1 MDRSI
6 RSRTNASSTKNECV
20 QVVVR
25 CRPLNN
31 KELTGNYQKVVDVFP
46 SRGVIEILNCNE
58 ASRENKK
65 MFTYDAV
72 YDSLST
78 QQTIYDEV
86 VRPLV
91 SSVMEGFNGCVFAYG
106 QTGTGKTH
114 TMEGIRN
121 DTDQKGIIPRAFEQ
135 IWGHI
140 NRAQNMNFL
149 VAVSYLEI
157 YMEELR
163 DLLKPNSTTALEL
176 RERDGGIVVPNL
188 HSVLCKSVEDMLN
201 VMHQGNKNRTVGFT
215 NMNEHSSRSH
225 AIFLIKIEMCEAGST
240 LVKVGKLN
248 LIDLAGSERQSKTG
262 ATAERLKEAS
272 KINRALSSLGNV
284 ISALAEKSPHVPY
297 RDSKLTRLLQDS
309 LGGNSKTIMIAN
321 IGPSEFNYNETLTT
335 LRYAHR
341 AKAIE
346 NKPVKN
352 EDPQDTKLREYQNE
366 IAELR
371 KLISERQKREKTVH
385 REKKAKKKIA
395 RVKREL
401 TLLQSDEK
409 SDSEVE
415 EEEDCEKENEQDF
428 NELDTKAKE
437 ELMKEREATATLAA
451 KLQELEGQLVKG
463 GKNILDT
470 YTERQFE
477 LEKKLSEIAER
488 KKREIEMQQQLEL
501 HEESTMEIR
510 ETFTS
515 LQQEVELK
523 TRKLKKCYAKCMA
536 LKQELQDTRDEHNR
550 DRRELE
556 MTQNELIKE
565 LKRLLLIIDNF
576 VPAEV
581 KSRLYTQAKYDD
593 EAEEWFLNGSMM
605 LNNHQILS
613 RPVAEPSRRRPMSEY
628 ALQMIKTK
636 STDVIRYKG
645 ENILDYELDMPLRTT
660 YEYSNPKIS
669 ASLQAVLAEAMQT
682 EDDIDITDQSNYAS
696 IMKMRLDQIT
706 KRNVQE
712 HAANSAG
719 TGIGT
724 TGGHVN
730 TSSSN
735 GPSCA
740 NGLPSSSGS
749 TGSGGII
756 PPGGSSVAN
765 RARSSVYS
773 RGKSAAPAFGAHSA
787 APVKKTSA
795 SSLISSSNGSGSGNG
810 PLFPKARGLIPK

>member
-1 MDRSI
+1 MSRSAKQK
-6 RSRTNASSTKNECV
+6 NAAGAKNECV

-25 CRPLNN
+25 CRPLSN
-31 KELTGNYQKVVDVFP
+31 KEQAGNFQKVVDVFS

-58 ASRENKK
+58 TSRENKK

-72 YDSLST
+72 YDWSST
-78 QQTIYDEV
+78 QQQLYDEV
-86 VRPLV
+86 IRPLV
-91 SSVMEGFNGCVFAYG
+91 YSVLEGFNGCVFAYG

-121 DTDQKGIIPRAFEQ
+121 DLDQKGIIPRAFEQ
-135 IWGHI
+135 IWAHI
-140 NRAQNMNFL
+140 NRSQNMNFL

-163 DLLKPNSTTALEL
+163 DLLKPNTSSPLEL
-176 RERDGGIVVPNL
+176 REREGSIVVPNL

-201 VMHQGNKNRTVGFT
+201 VMHMGNKNRTVGFT

-225 AIFLIKIEMCEAGST
+225 AIFLIKIEMCEVGST

-262 ATAERLKEAS
+262 ATADRLKEAS

-284 ISALAEKSPHVPY
+284 ISALAEKSPHIPY

-321 IGPSEFNYNETLTT
+321 IGPSEYNYNETLTT

-341 AKAIE
+341 AKTIE
-346 NKPVKN
+346 NKPVMN
-352 EDPQDTKLREYQNE
+352 EDPQDTKLREYQEE
-366 IAELR
+366 IARLR
-371 KLISERQKREKTVH
+371 QLITERQKRESVPKVKKNKPTV
-385 REKKAKKKIA
+385 
-395 RVKREL
+395 VKREE
-401 TLLQSDEK
+401 SVEEEDKK
-409 SDSEVE
+409 SDSEA
-415 EEEDCEKENEQDF
+415 EEDEDEKENEQDF
-428 NELDTKAKE
+428 SELDAKAQQA
-437 ELMKEREATATLAA
+437 LLKEREATAALAS
-451 KLQELEGQLVKG
+451 KLSELENQLVKG

-470 YTERQFE
+470 YTERQLE
-477 LEKKLSEIAER
+477 LEKKMAEIAER

-576 VPAEV
+576 VPTEL

-593 EAEEWFLNGSMM
+593 EAEEWYLNSSII
-605 LNNHQILS
+605 LNSNQMVV
-613 RPVAEPSRRRPMSEY
+613 RPVADPNRRRPMSEY
-628 ALQMIKTK
+628 SLHVIKANTP
-636 STDVIRYKG
+636 DAVRYKG
-645 ENILDYELDMPLRTT
+645 ENIINYELDMPLRTT
-660 YEYSNPKIS
+660 YEYSNPKVS

-696 IMKMRLDQIT
+696 MMKQRLDKIT
-706 KRNVQE
+706 RRSVVQDA
-712 HAANSAG
+712 HS
-719 TGIGT
+719 
-724 TGGHVN
+724 GG
-730 TSSSN
+730 S
-735 GPSCA
+735 
-740 NGLPSSSGS
+740 SSSGS
-749 TGSGGII
+749 INGSAINGIPPSSSSNSVGTGS
-756 PPGGSSVAN
+756 N
-765 RARSSVYS
+765 RARTSIYN
-773 RGKSAAPAFGAHSA
+773 RGMSAAPTFGTHSGTSGTTKKIPSASA
-787 APVKKTSA
+787 AT
-795 SSLISSSNGSGSGNG
+795 
-810 PLFPKARGLIPK
+810 FPKARGLIPK

>member
-1 MDRSI
+1 MCPVFFFF
-6 RSRTNASSTKNECV
+6 NLQNTKNECV

-31 KELTGNYQKVVDVFP
+31 KEQTGNFQKVVDVFP

-72 YDSLST
+72 YDCLST

-91 SSVMEGFNGCVFAYG
+91 ASVMEGFNGCVFAYG

-114 TMEGIRN
+114 TMEGIKN
-121 DTDQKGIIPRAFEQ
+121 DLEQKGIIPRAFEQ

-163 DLLKPNSTTALEL
+163 DLLKPNATCSLEL
-176 RERDGGIVVPNL
+176 RERDGGIV
-188 HSVLCKSVEDMLN
+188 
-201 VMHQGNKNRTVGFT
+201 
-215 NMNEHSSRSH
+215 HSSRSH

-341 AKAIE
+341 AKTIE

-371 KLISERQKREKTVH
+371 KLISERQKRERTVH
-385 REKKAKKKIA
+385 REKKAKKKA
-395 RVKREL
+395 TRVKREPSL
-401 TLLQSDEK
+401 TQSDEK

-501 HEESTMEIR
+501 QEESTMEIR

-605 LNNHQILS
+605 LNNHQMLT
-613 RPVAEPSRRRPMSEY
+613 RPVADPTRRRPMSEY

-636 STDVIRYKG
+636 SGDAVRYKVS
-645 ENILDYELDMPLRTT
+645 YW
-660 YEYSNPKIS
+660 
-669 ASLQAVLAEAMQT
+669 
-682 EDDIDITDQSNYAS
+682 
-696 IMKMRLDQIT
+696 
-706 KRNVQE
+706 
-712 HAANSAG
+712 
-719 TGIGT
+719 
-724 TGGHVN
+724 
-730 TSSSN
+730 
-735 GPSCA
+735 CA
-740 NGLPSSSGS
+740 
-749 TGSGGII
+749 TC
-756 PPGGSSVAN
+756 VAFCFG
-765 RARSSVYS
+765 
-773 RGKSAAPAFGAHSA
+773 RG
-787 APVKKTSA
+787 
-795 SSLISSSNGSGSGNG
+795 
-810 PLFPKARGLIPK
+810 